1 VAFSFLYNHILST
14 RISLYKPMS
23 CIFTVQIPISPV
35 PHSIMS
41 IYRSPYTKRTMR
53 KQIQRKIPDY
63 SRFTTLPDE
72 LKLHI
77 FSFLPIFCKDKDGF
91 VIGTDLSQAYSL
103 RLVCKEWNAFIIEAI
118 RPEIM
123 DVLSYIPVL
132 PMIIMTQ
139 FMSRLEAR
147 QLVAEL
153 MSYKTNDIN
162 IEFFKS
168 AVVERVLHMFEKTER
183 FSTCDNPKTK
193 QWLVSFLSDSKAVEA
208 LISNPFPRLS
218 KHRKEIESLEL
229 CIVHSQEIYQR
240 RRMEVP
246 YLIGKLGDTIKKQ
259 IYYIYVKQSEYRRNV
274 LISMTV
280 RKPETGNHL

>member
-1 VAFSFLYNHILST
+1 
-14 RISLYKPMS
+14 
-23 CIFTVQIPISPV
+23 
-35 PHSIMS
+35 MS

-53 KQIQRKIPDY
+53 KQFKRKVPDY

-72 LKLHI
+72 LKLHV
-77 FSFLPIFCKDKDGF
+77 FSYLPIHYKNVMGGVLD
-91 VIGTDLSQAYSL
+91 TDLSQAYSN
-103 RLVCKEWNAFIIEAI
+103 RLVCKEWDAFIMEAI
-118 RPEIM
+118 RPEII
-123 DVLSYIPVL
+123 DVLSYIPVM

-139 FMSRLEAR
+139 LMSRLEAR

-168 AVVERVLHMFEKTER
+168 AVIEQIVNMFGKTER
-183 FSTCDNPKTK
+183 FSTYDNPKTK
-193 QWLVSFLSDSKAVEA
+193 QWLVSFLSDTKAVEA

-218 KHRKEIESLEL
+218 KLRKEIESLEL

-246 YLIGKLGDTIKKQ
+246 YLISKLGDTIKKH

-274 LISMTV
+274 LISMTA
-280 RKPETGNHL
+280 RKIVLD